1 MQEVGLHLT
10 LSIQFFILEVDER
23 ILSKIIVCKEKKKYY
38 SQWNT
43 GDIFDQ
49 KEVNSK
55 EYNTMI
61 SDEFEKLSYSAKN
74 SQEKINKSFQEVKK
88 AREK

>member
-1 MQEVGLHLT
+1 
-10 LSIQFFILEVDER
+10 
-23 ILSKIIVCKEKKKYY
+23 
-38 SQWNT
+38 
-43 GDIFDQ
+43 
-49 KEVNSK
+49 
-55 EYNTMI
+55 MI